1 MDINH
6 KGIITTGEKEA
17 GHKAGEKVEGI
28 KQFFKDY
35 AKVKKYDMAVAMKK
49 MKKSKNCYLFLA
61 PYAILF
67 TLFYVAPVVISI
79 FFSFTYYNI
88 LEKPRFIGLQN
99 YMALFL
105 QDDIFLTSIKN
116 TLLLAIVT
124 GPLGYIMSFL
134 FAWLINELPRWV
146 RTIAVVVFYAPS
158 IAGNCYVIFSVFFR
172 GDAYGYAN
180 AFLMNIGVLDKPIL
194 WLTDPKYML
203 PICMLVILWMS
214 LGTGFLSFVAGLQ
227 GVDKSQYEAGYMDG
241 VKSRWQELW
250 FITLPNMKP
259 MLMFGAVM
267 SITQAFSVCDVTMT
281 LCGYPSTDYAAR
293 TIVTHLFDYGFTRF
307 EMGYACAIATI
318 LFLIMIVCNKFIQ
331 SLLNRVGT

>member
-1 MDINH
+1 M
-6 KGIITTGEKEA
+6 KE
-17 GHKAGEKVEGI
+17 
-28 KQFFKDY
+28 Y
-35 AKVKKYDMAVAMKK
+35 WKKYFVLRKHNTQVAWNKAS
-49 MKKSKNCYLFLA
+49 KSKMCYLFLL
-61 PYAILF
+61 PYALLF

-79 FFSFTYYNI
+79 FYSFTYSNI
-88 LEKPRFIGLQN
+88 LESPRFIALHN
-99 YMALFL
+99 YISLIL
-105 QDDIFLTSIKN
+105 EDDIFLIGLKN
-116 TLLLAIVT
+116 TFLIAVVT

-146 RTIAVVVFYAPS
+146 RSVAVVVFYAPS

-172 GDAYGYAN
+172 GDAYGYVN
-180 AFLMNIGVLDKPIL
+180 AFLMNLGIIDKPVL
-194 WLTDPKYML
+194 WFINPDYML

-227 GVDKSQYEAGYMDG
+227 GVDRSQFEAGYMDG
-241 VKSRWQELW
+241 IKNRWQELW
-250 FITLPNMKP
+250 YITLPNMKP

-267 SITQAFSVCDVTMT
+267 SITQAFGVCDVTMA

-318 LFLIMIVCNKFIQ
+318 LFLIMILCNKAIQ
-331 SLLNRVGT
+331 SLLRRVGT

>member
-1 MDINH
+1 M
-6 KGIITTGEKEA
+6 KEYLNKYFTLRKHNA
-17 GHKAGEKVEGI
+17 QVAIKKAKNR
-28 KQFFKDY
+28 
-35 AKVKKYDMAVAMKK
+35 K
-49 MKKSKNCYLFLA
+49 MCYLFLA

-67 TLFYVAPVVISI
+67 AMFYLFPVVASI
-79 FFSFTYYNI
+79 YYSFTYYNI
-88 LEKPRFIGLQN
+88 LESPRFIGLRN
-99 YMALFL
+99 YISLIL
-105 QDDIFLTSIKN
+105 QDDIFLIGIKN
-116 TLLLAIVT
+116 TFMIAVIT

-146 RTIAVVVFYAPS
+146 RSVAVIVFYAPS
-158 IAGNCYVIFSVFFR
+158 IAGNCFVIFSVFFR

-180 AFLMNIGVLDKPIL
+180 AFLMNLGIIDAPIL
-194 WLTDPKYML
+194 WLINPTWML

-227 GVDKSQYEAGYMDG
+227 GVDKSQFEAGYVDG
-241 VKSRWQELW
+241 VKNRWQELW

-267 SITQAFSVCDVTMT
+267 SITQAFGVCDVTMA

-293 TIVTHLFDYGFTRF
+293 TIVTHLFDYGFDRF

-318 LFLIMIVCNKFIQ
+318 LFLIMILCNKAIQ
-331 SLLNRVGT
+331 SLLRRVGT

>member
-1 MDINH
+1 M
-6 KGIITTGEKEA
+6 KEFWSKYFKLKKHNA
-17 GHKAGEKVEGI
+17 QVAWKKAKRS
-28 KQFFKDY
+28 
-35 AKVKKYDMAVAMKK
+35 K
-49 MKKSKNCYLFLA
+49 MCYLFLA

-67 TLFYVAPVVISI
+67 AMFFIFPVVASI
-79 FFSFTYYNI
+79 YYSFTYYNI
-88 LEKPRFIGLQN
+88 LESPRFLGLDN
-99 YMALFL
+99 YVALVL
-105 QDDIFLTSIKN
+105 EDDIFLTSIKN
-116 TLLLAIVT
+116 TLMIAIIT

-146 RTIAVVVFYAPS
+146 RSVAVIVFYAPS

-172 GDAYGYAN
+172 GDAYGYVN
-180 AFLMNIGVLDKPIL
+180 ALLMNMGIIDAPIL
-194 WLTDPKYML
+194 WLINPKYML

-227 GVDKSQYEAGYMDG
+227 GIDKSQFEAGYMDG
-241 VKSRWQELW
+241 IKNRWQELW
-250 FITLPNMKP
+250 YITLPNMKP

-267 SITQAFSVCDVTMT
+267 SITTAFGVCDVTMA

-318 LFLIMIVCNKFIQ
+318 LFLMMILCNKAVQ
-331 SLLNRVGT
+331 YLLRRVGT